1 MYNAEIRLRKEY
13 MSFDDQNGKP
23 VEMQG
28 IRVILGAKVEKFIT
42 LENLGTGRNS
52 NFELLGYTN
61 PDLAQWY
68 ANVPVGTEMILRE
81 YVEQKTAG
89 ISEVYDNSEE
99 EDEETPKRR
108 KLHIH

>member
-1 MYNAEIRLRKEY
+1 MFNAEIRLRKEY
-13 MSFDDQNGKP
+13 MSFDDQTGKP

-28 IRVILGAKVEKFIT
+28 IRITLGPKVEKFIT
-42 LENLGTGRNS
+42 LENLTTGRNS

-61 PDLAQWY
+61 PNLAQWY
-68 ANVPVGTEMILRE
+68 ANVPVGTEMTLKE

-89 ISEVYDNSEE
+89 ISDVYDNSEE
-99 EDEETPKRR
+99 EDEETSKRR